1 MSDEKEILIGLTG
14 IATRFRVSK
23 STVRHWYAMG
33 APIIRLGERTY
44 RAFYENVVAWLESQ
58 AQGEWKISNY
68 RESYNAKK
76 DISY

>member
-23 STVRHWYAMG
+23 NTVRAWYVKG

-58 AQGEWKISNY
+58 AQGEWECTKQ
-68 RESYNAKK
+68 K
-76 DISY
+76 

>member
-1 MSDEKEILIGLTG
+1 MSEEKEILIGLTG
-14 IATRFRVSK
+14 IASRFHVSRD
-23 STVRHWYAMG
+23 TVRRWYAMG

-44 RAFYENVVAWLESQ
+44 RAFYENVVTWLESQ

-76 DISY
+76 DIS

>member
-1 MSDEKEILIGLTG
+1 MSEEKEILIGLTG
-14 IATRFRVSK
+14 IASRFHVSRG
-23 STVRHWYAMG
+23 TVRTWYAKG